1 MIECQYLRN
10 CRGRRRDG
18 YGKQTLRY
26 MYFLEATQS
35 LTTEINH
42 LTMLRDCGAEEL
54 SSELT

>member
-1 MIECQYLRN
+1 MRN